1 MNDQLQ
7 MFPLAT
13 CEVSSGG
20 TFSAGS
26 ADGRSHS
33 ASPDGLTTAK
43 SGQARR
49 RANRSASPAKEL
61 GLTIL
66 GIYGPTCFSSCEP
79 SGPLSLWVSKSMQ
92 RLAKV
97 GSTECMLTWKDRV
110 TPSGRSVLQLVPS
123 TPRIVE
129 IDCGGALRIDPAYWI
144 TATTRDWKDSPGM
157 STVRPDGG
165 SRIDQLP
172 RQVAAAIYSTPRASD
187 GEKGGPGMQFGSGT
201 TQPLPAQAYSIQ
213 TALMVSPTAT
223 DGSRGSQ
230 PPRDHDTGIPL
241 SQQAVQ
247 IALGMMPTPTL
258 PSGGRSPA
266 GGMTST
272 GQTPDGKKSQV
283 DCRHMAVGITAHGSS
298 ATTGKPAALGSL
310 NPEFVA
316 WLMMGDLGSAVLACA
331 PESMPKSPRCSRKA
345 SSRASGNCEGSAT

>member
-7 MFPLAT
+7 MFPPAT
-13 CEVSSGG
+13 CADSSGG
-20 TFSAGS
+20 TFSAAS
-26 ADGRSHS
+26 EDGRSRS

-49 RANRSASPAKEL
+49 RAKRSASPEKAP

-66 GIYGPTCFSSCEP
+66 GIYGPTCFNSCEP
-79 SGPLSLWVSKSMQ
+79 SGPLSQWVSKCMQ
-92 RLAKV
+92 RLAKA
-97 GSTECMLTWKDRV
+97 GSTECMLTWKARV

-129 IDCGGALRIDPAYWI
+129 IDCGGVLRIDPSKWMEAI
-144 TATTRDWKDSPGM
+144 ESGM
-157 STVRPDGG
+157 Q
-165 SRIDQLP
+165 I
-172 RQVAAAIYSTPRASD
+172 AIYSTPRASD

-213 TALMVSPTAT
+213 SALMPTPTSLAPAK
-223 DGSRGSQ
+223 DGNNEAGNSAGLVALRE
-230 PPRDHDTGIPL
+230 
-241 SQQAVQ
+241 
-247 IALGMMPTPTL
+247 IALGMMPTPCV
-258 PSGGRSPA
+258 SNGGRSPKNGMSA
-266 GGMTST
+266 TGMTPE
-272 GQTPDGKKSQV
+272 GIKRQV
-283 DCRHMAVGITAHGSS
+283 DCQYLARGIVAHGSS